1 MPTYEYKIMT
11 KQGRVVS
18 NKIDFDGS
26 MSALRS
32 SLSAE
37 GYKVVS
43 VKEKKFDIEKLFGTK
58 QKSKMNK
65 RAAIGLNE
73 AVLTK
78 DQYIADNVASVKQK
92 KSLQEILKGDVDF
105 REVFRKLSE
114 ITGIQQ
120 RVKVDDVIS
129 FTEMFLLLKKSNFT
143 NIRAIQTL
151 YKNETNPSMKN
162 ILSDM
167 IDGMETG
174 GYIYST
180 MEYYDKT
187 FPEIYTNLIKVGET
201 TGSLVNS
208 LEQALQYMQESTR
221 VKREVRKAML
231 GPLLQS
237 AGLIIGGIV
246 CIIFGLPVMQ
256 DMYASYGLTDQ
267 IPEETIAAA
276 NVVYWCGNHWYII
289 LAVIV
294 ALYVGFRV
302 WKSTV
307 RGKYLWD
314 KFKINLPIF
323 GPLILRLQIQKFFV
337 AVSINLKNGA
347 RLQDAI
353 SKCKEVVTNDALKAV
368 IEQAEANLI
377 VGDSWIEPFENM
389 KEFPP
394 MLQEML
400 KIGMET
406 NMAEMIDNILNFIN
420 EDIRIT
426 IEKITKT
433 LPQVSMI
440 FMGIVLIG
448 FVIIILKP
456 IMEVYMGSFLFDA
469 NGI

>member
-1 MPTYEYKIMT
+1 MPIFEYKAMT
-11 KQGRVVS
+11 KQGRMIS
-18 NKIDFDGS
+18 NKIDYDGS
-26 MSALRS
+26 MSTLKN

-37 GYKVVS
+37 GLKVVS
-43 VKEKKFDIEKLFGTK
+43 IKQKKFDIEKLFGTK

-73 AVLTK
+73 AVLTRDK
-78 DQYIADNVASVKQK
+78 YFAENVASVKQK
-92 KSLQEILKGDVDF
+92 KSVKEILKGDVDF
-105 REVFRKLSE
+105 SEVLKKISQV
-114 ITGIQQ
+114 TGISA
-120 RVKVDDVIS
+120 RVKIDEVIS

-151 YKNETNPSMKN
+151 YNNAENISMKN
-162 ILSDM
+162 ILGDM

-180 MEYYDKT
+180 MEYYDKV

-208 LEQALQYMQESTR
+208 LEQALKYLQDSVR
-221 VKREVRKAML
+221 VKRAVKKAML

-237 AGLIIGGIV
+237 LALIIGGIV
-246 CIIFGLPVMQ
+246 CIVFGLPVMQ

-267 IPEETIAAA
+267 IPEETMAAA
-276 NVVYWCGNHWYII
+276 NFVYWCGNHWYII
-289 LAVIV
+289 LAIIV
-294 ALYVGFRV
+294 AIVVGFKV
-302 WKSTV
+302 WVSTPN
-307 RGKYLWD
+307 GKYRWD
-314 KFKINLPIF
+314 KIKINFPIF

-337 AVSINLKNGA
+337 AVNINLKNNA

-353 SKCKEVVTNDALKAV
+353 SDCKQVVTNDALRAA
-368 IEQAEANLI
+368 IEAAEANLI
-377 VGDSWIEPFENM
+377 VGDSWIEPFEKM

-406 NMAEMIDNILNFIN
+406 NMAEMIDNILRFID
-420 EDIRIT
+420 EDIRMT

-433 LPQVSMI
+433 LPQVSMA

-456 IMEVYMGSFLFDA
+456 IMEVYMGSFLFEA

>member
-1 MPTYEYKIMT
+1 MPTFEYKAMT
-11 KQGRVVS
+11 KQGRMIT

-26 MSALRS
+26 MSTLRN
-32 SLSAE
+32 SLAAE
-37 GYKVVS
+37 GLKVVS
-43 VKEKKFDIEKLFGTK
+43 IKEKKFDIEKLFGTK

-73 AVLTK
+73 AVLTQDK
-78 DQYIADNVASVKQK
+78 YFADNVASVKKK
-92 KSLQEILKGDVDF
+92 KSIEEILKGDVDF
-105 REVFRKLSE
+105 SAIFKKISQTLGVVS
-114 ITGIQQ
+114 
-120 RVKVDDVIS
+120 RVKIDEVIS

-151 YKNETNPSMKN
+151 YDNAENISMKN
-162 ILSDM
+162 ILGDM
-167 IDGMETG
+167 IAGLETG
-174 GYIYST
+174 QYIYST
-180 MEYYDKT
+180 MEYYPKV

-201 TGSLVNS
+201 TGSLVSS
-208 LEQALQYMQESTR
+208 LEQALKYLQDSVK
-221 VKREVRKAML
+221 VKRAVRKAML

-237 AGLIIGGIV
+237 AALVIGGV
-246 CIIFGLPVMQ
+246 LCIIFGLPVMQ

-276 NVVYWCGNHWYII
+276 NVVYWCGDHWYII

-294 ALYVGFRV
+294 ALIVAFRV
-302 WKSTV
+302 WKSTPG
-307 RGKYLWD
+307 GKFAWD
-314 KFKINLPIF
+314 KFKINFPIF

-337 AVSINLKNGA
+337 AVNINLKNNA

-353 SKCKEVVTNDALKAV
+353 AECKQVVTNDVLRAA
-368 IEQAEANLI
+368 IEAAEANLI

-406 NMAEMIDNILNFIN
+406 NMAEMIDNILRFID

-426 IEKITKT
+426 IERITKT
-433 LPQVSMI
+433 LPQVSMA
-440 FMGIVLIG
+440 FMGIILIG

-456 IMEVYMGSFLFDA
+456 IMEVYMGSFLFEA
-469 NGI
+469 SGI